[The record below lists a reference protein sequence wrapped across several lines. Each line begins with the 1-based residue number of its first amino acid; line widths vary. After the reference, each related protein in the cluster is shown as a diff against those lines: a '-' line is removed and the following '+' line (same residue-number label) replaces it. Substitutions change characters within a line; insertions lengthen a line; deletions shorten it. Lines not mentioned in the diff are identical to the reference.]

1 LQQQKRDVDG
11 LCDRRRQ
18 QRKRDY
24 DGRTQQLAATVIGRV
39 EKTLLRTK
47 GKKTPEQQEQRE
59 EKREKQ
65 HRKRD
70 KKGREEI

>member
-11 LCDRRRQ
+11 LCDGSRQ

-24 DGRTQQLAATVIGRV
+24 DARTQQLAATVLGSVR
-39 EKTLLRTK
+39 KTLVGTK

-59 EKREKQ
+59 KREKQ
-65 HRKRD
+65 HIKRD
-70 KKGREEI
+70 KRGREEI

>member
-59 EKREKQ
+59 KREKQ
-65 HRKRD
+65 HRKRA
-70 KKGREEI
+70 KKGTEEI

>member
-1 LQQQKRDVDG
+1 VDG

-59 EKREKQ
+59 EKREAAQEKGQ
-65 HRKRD
+65 ERERRVL
-70 KKGREEI
+70 KKNRR